1 MNNLETKYGWLSAP
15 QAYVSLKHE
24 VDKVIVFER
33 AGVLFI
39 FNFHPTQSFSDYRVG
54 VEESDEYSV
63 VLSSDEKEFGG
74 HERVDTSIKN
84 TRELTGCP
92 QARQTPRSVR
102 DHRQIQHLHCPLLA
116 SPRDIPPLSPKKPAP
131 GHARRS
137 RTCTRS
143 QFAPEC

>member
-1 MNNLETKYGWLSAP
+1 MNNLETKYGWISAP

-74 HERVDTSIKN
+74 HERVDTSITHFTTPMESNNRKN
-84 TRELTGCP
+84 FL
-92 QARQTPRSVR
+92 QV
-102 DHRQIQHLHCPLLA
+102 CPLP
-116 SPRDIPPLSPKKPAP
+116 SFVLSVI
-131 GHARRS
+131 S
-137 RTCTRS
+137 DS
-143 QFAPEC
+143 SI